1 MAKMRSKG
9 SVNNGGMFG
18 SGIFGM
24 VGSTVHCKAEDTSMY
39 CTLSK
44 MVSSIMMI
52 LFLLFVLYMIYTG
65 YKYFRNKK

>member
-1 MAKMRSKG
+1 MAKIRSKG

-24 VGSTVHCKAEDTSMY
+24 VGSTVHCKAEDNSMY

-44 MVSSIMMI
+44 MHKK
-52 LFLLFVLYMIYTG
+52 
-65 YKYFRNKK
+65 KY

>member
-1 MAKMRSKG
+1 MARIRSKG

-52 LFLLFVLYMIYTG
+52 LFLLFVLCMIYIG

>member
-1 MAKMRSKG
+1 MAKIRSKG

-24 VGSTVHCKAEDTSMY
+24 VGSTVHCKAEDNSMY

-52 LFLLFVLYMIYTG
+52 LFLLFMLCIIYIG